1 MWLSGSEVEVVG
13 IMYLKEE
20 VAGREGQYTRF
31 FLKSVSLCDWMKSL
45 LHCYVT
51 LTRSLKAS
59 CITTLPLVKGL
70 ANSSWRMKR
79 SISES
84 AKTPKSKK
92 QREPEPDYCDIA
104 PKLGED
110 GSIIWPA
117 PAKAIE
123 DARTFLRQWFG

>member
-1 MWLSGSEVEVVG
+1 
-13 IMYLKEE
+13 
-20 VAGREGQYTRF
+20 
-31 FLKSVSLCDWMKSL
+31 MKVL

-51 LTRSLKAS
+51 FTRSLKAS
-59 CITTLPLVKGL
+59 CITTLPLVWGL
-70 ANSSWRMKR
+70 ANSNRRMKR

-92 QREPEPDYCDIA
+92 RREPEPGYCDVA
-104 PKLGED
+104 PKLDED
-110 GSIIWPA
+110 GSSIWPA